1 LPRRRIVRSPAADE
15 DLINIW
21 VRIAS
26 ENKVA
31 ADHVYDRTIER
42 IFDLADFPDLGPKR
56 PEIADMR
63 SLSVMS
69 YLILYRVEVDR
80 VVIVRIVHG
89 ARDLTSLL

>member
-1 LPRRRIVRSPAADE
+1 MPRRRIVRSPSADE

-31 ADHVYDRTIER
+31 ADHVYDRIIER